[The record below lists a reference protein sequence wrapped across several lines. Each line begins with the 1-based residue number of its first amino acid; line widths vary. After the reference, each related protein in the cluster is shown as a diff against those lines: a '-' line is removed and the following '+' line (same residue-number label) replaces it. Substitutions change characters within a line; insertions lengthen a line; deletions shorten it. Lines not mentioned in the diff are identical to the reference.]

1 MGGLADVWERMDVEI
16 AIIGAG
22 LAGSAAAIEL
32 ARAGRQV
39 LLIEKLR
46 FPRDKVCGGCLS
58 GRAIAQLR
66 RLLGPEHELPG
77 VAGRQITFTMGA
89 YRVACRPRGSTRL
102 VLRSELDANLA
113 DAARAAGAEVRYGA
127 KAALARGNGRWDVL
141 VGDQRVAARTVLV
154 ASGLGGLATRL
165 GIPARPQTRRMIA
178 QQWVQ
183 PAAPAL
189 PPLGCVEMHW
199 LRGGYVGLA
208 TPTPDCCVVALSADV
223 PEHPAESAW
232 THLRALNPRAPL
244 WSALTAD
251 AVRQH
256 CAKGTAGFPWA
267 PERLGD
273 ENVLLI
279 GDAAGYE
286 EPFSGEGMGQA
297 LCSGACAARAVLAGG
312 DVLRTYTD
320 LMTRYH
326 RPALRRL
333 RWIGRVLRSP
343 VTHMLASGPVVLPH
357 LLLAGIL
364 RWVHVK
370 A

>member
-1 MGGLADVWERMDVEI
+1 MDVEV

-46 FPRDKVCGGCLS
+46 FPREKVCGGCLS
-58 GRAIAQLR
+58 GRAVRQLR
-66 RLLGPEHELPG
+66 ELLGPEHTLPG
-77 VAGRQITFTMGA
+77 VAGERVTFSIGS
-89 YRVACRPRGSTRL
+89 YRISCRPQGLTRL
-102 VLRSELDANLA
+102 VLRSELDACLA
-113 DAARAAGAEVRYGA
+113 DAAMAAGAHVRYGV
-127 KAALARGNGRWDVL
+127 KASLARGANGWDVL
-141 VGDQRVAARTVLV
+141 VGDERICAGTILV
-154 ASGLGGLATRL
+154 ASGLGGLATKL
-165 GIPARPQTRRMIA
+165 GIPVRPQARRMIA
-178 QQWVQ
+178 QQWLQ
-183 PAAPAL
+183 PAAPPL

-208 TPTPDCCVVALSADV
+208 TPAPDCCVVALSADV

-232 THLRALNPRAPL
+232 SRLRAMNPRAAL
-244 WSALTAD
+244 WAALPAD
-251 AVRQH
+251 AVRQY

-267 PERLGD
+267 PERLG
-273 ENVLLI
+273 EANVLLV

-297 LCSGACAARAVLAGG
+297 LCSGICAARAVLGGG
-312 DVLRTYTD
+312 DVLQSYTS

-333 RWIGRVLRSP
+333 RWLSRVLRSS
-343 VTHMLASGPVVLPH
+343 VIHTLAAGPVVLPPP
-357 LLLAGIL
+357 LLAGIV
-364 RWVHVK
+364 RWIHVQ